1 MTTRAAPMATT
12 NGQIVP
18 ASETRRTIEAWLRN
32 PEMQA
37 RLKAILPQIIPL
49 ERFVGV
55 ALTALARNPKLVACK
70 PESLLRC
77 MVQAAVV
84 GLEIDNSLGHA
95 YLVPFKQEC
104 TLILGYRGLVQLM
117 HRTAAV
123 RSIAAHVVREG
134 DEFNYNFGLEPK
146 LFHRPAAAPADEQF
160 AGQKVTYAYAVIT
173 YTDGMKQFDVMGRKE
188 IDTVRSRSR
197 ASHEGPWVTD
207 YPEMA
212 KKTVLRR
219 LAKLAPMSVQ
229 DQRLVIADELADA
242 GRAQVEAFQD
252 VDLPFSVPEEKPE
265 LAPSTAEGSYSDADI
280 EADMDAAGRPAPK
293 QAQMPTGVPV
303 QKAAH

>member
-1 MTTRAAPMATT
+1 MR
-12 NGQIVP
+12 
-18 ASETRRTIEAWLRN
+18 
-32 PEMQA
+32 
-37 RLKAILPQIIPL
+37 K
-49 ERFVGV
+49 
-55 ALTALARNPKLVACK
+55 
-70 PESLLRC
+70 
-77 MVQAAVV
+77 
-84 GLEIDNSLGHA
+84 
-95 YLVPFKQEC
+95 
-104 TLILGYRGLVQLM
+104 
-117 HRTAAV
+117 
-123 RSIAAHVVREG
+123 
-134 DEFNYNFGLEPK
+134 
-146 LFHRPAAAPADEQF
+146 
-160 AGQKVTYAYAVIT
+160 
-173 YTDGMKQFDVMGRKE
+173 FDVRGRKE